1 MPKNLVFT
9 YDGKELD
16 FVDDFKYLGI
26 SFTAGGAF
34 THAMYTLAG
43 RAGTA
48 NFNLNKYLFQF
59 IHLSPKHI
67 LELFDKLIKPILD
80 YGSEIWGFL
89 NANVIERVHLRFCKN
104 LLGVKGLPKIISFM
118 GNWEGHF

>member
-1 MPKNLVFT
+1 MNTLYDYSQHLKLTVNINKTKILIFRSGGILPKNLVFT

-43 RAGTA
+43 QTGKAI
-48 NFNLNKYLFQF
+48 FKLNEYFFQF
-59 IHLSPKHI
+59 TQLSPKHI
-67 LELFDKLIKPILD
+67 LELFDKLIKLPYIMD
-80 YGSEIWGFL
+80 PKYGGF
-89 NANVIERVHLRFCKN
+89 
-104 LLGVKGLPKIISFM
+104 
-118 GNWEGHF
+118 